1 MLPGAEPSACLRGNN
16 HSERSP
22 LDEDLIAGAKRGDT
36 GAFAQLVERYQEP
49 AFRAAY
55 LVLHDASDAEDATQE
70 AMLKAYRALTR
81 FRAGSAFRPWLL
93 KIVMNQALTMVKSR
107 RRRTAVAERAMAAAG
122 RSAYTIDDTLID
134 RERAQLL
141 ASALESLREQE
152 RVVVYLRYFLSFS
165 EKELAEYL
173 GCAPGTVKSR
183 LHRAL
188 ARLRQVLARQYPRLA
203 EEIV

>member
-1 MLPGAEPSACLRGNN
+1 MRAREPQQHGEGNYR
-16 HSERSP
+16 SERSP
-22 LDEDLIAGAKRGDT
+22 LEDEALIVRAKEGDA
-36 GAFAQLVERYQEP
+36 GAFAELVERYQEP

-81 FRAGSAFRPWLL
+81 FRTGSAFRPWLL

-134 RERAQLL
+134 RERA
-141 ASALESLREQE
+141 R
-152 RVVVYLRYFLSFS
+152 
-165 EKELAEYL
+165 
-173 GCAPGTVKSR
+173 
-183 LHRAL
+183 
-188 ARLRQVLARQYPRLA
+188 
-203 EEIV
+203 

>member
-81 FRAGSAFRPWLL
+81 FRTGSAFRPWLL

-107 RRRTAVAERAMAAAG
+107 RRRAAVAERAVAAAG
-122 RSAYTIDDTLID
+122 PSLYTIDDTLID
-134 RERAQLL
+134 RERARLL

-152 RVVVYLRYFLSFS
+152 RVVLYLRYFLSFS